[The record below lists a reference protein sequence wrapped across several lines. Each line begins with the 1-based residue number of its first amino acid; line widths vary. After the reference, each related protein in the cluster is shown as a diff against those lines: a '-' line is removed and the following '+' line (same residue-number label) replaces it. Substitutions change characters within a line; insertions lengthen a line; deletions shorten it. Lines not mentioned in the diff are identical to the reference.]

1 MKRVLGLL
9 LAACAALPAQEPP
22 SFRASAEEVLVD
34 FIVRD
39 RRGRQITDLRL
50 EELELLEDGS
60 PQALKALRR
69 VEGLQVRQRLL
80 GEEAGEARLDPSRNV
95 HLIVLVFDRL
105 STEGRALA
113 RRAVEDLMK
122 QGIPP
127 NTYYAVAQLD
137 PSFRIVQPFTNEPY
151 LVKWAAERVTG
162 VKGARSEGAPAIAQ
176 GAREAASG
184 DLAASAMA
192 AAVAEMEAR
201 AAELEREQRGGA
213 AFNGLLSMVLGLR
226 RLEGRKNA
234 ILFSEGI
241 AGSGALARALIGQ
254 ANRNNVAFYTIDA
267 RGLHSG
273 VLMAAPDAGPP
284 EAQPRA
290 RAPFL
295 EELAAETGGLAVAG
309 TNDVRAP
316 LRQVTED
323 AAAYYLASYTPQNT
337 NWDGRFR
344 KIELRVRRPG
354 VQVQARSG
362 YFALPPGMQALLF
375 PHEVPLLRALSSNP
389 MPKQVNYRAG
399 MLRFG
404 PAPQGRVQCAF
415 QIEIPIREL
424 SVRKN
429 EAANT
434 YEVHASFLVF
444 VKDSDG
450 RPVRKATRDVPFSG
464 PLDKLPAFQAGDFL
478 YNDHFPLP
486 PGRYVMESAVA
497 DRLGER
503 VGTKRVSFVV
513 PALQEDEL
521 SVSSLV
527 LVKRVETSPPEEVR
541 YGEGDDR
548 GPNPLRFR
556 GGMVTPA
563 LDDTVRGRLG
573 VYFTIHAPQGAAPA
587 AVIEILQ
594 DGAPVSRAEADL
606 VREEGGRFTCLAAVS
621 LENAPAGDYELR
633 VTAMAQGKAAAA
645 RRGFTI
651 AP

>member
-1 MKRVLGLL
+1 MRRMLALVLAG
-9 LAACAALPAQEPP
+9 CAALPAQEPP

-39 RRGRQITDLRL
+39 RRGRQITDLRP
-50 EELELLEDGS
+50 EEIELLEDGA

-69 VEGLQVRQRLL
+69 VEGRQVRQRLP
-80 GEEAGEARLDPSRNV
+80 GEEAREARLDPSRNV
-95 HLIVLVFDRL
+95 HLILLVFDRL

-113 RRAVEDLMK
+113 RRAVEDLVK

-151 LVKWAAERVTG
+151 LVKWAAERITG
-162 VKGARSEGAPAIAQ
+162 VKGARSEGAPASAQ
-176 GAREAASG
+176 GTREAASG
-184 DLAASAMA
+184 DFAASAMA
-192 AAVAEMEAR
+192 AAVAEMEIR
-201 AAELEREQRGGA
+201 AAELEREQRGAA

-226 RLEGRKNA
+226 SLEGRKNA

-241 AGSGALARALIGQ
+241 AGSSAMTRVLIGQ

-273 VLMAAPDAGPP
+273 VLVTAPDAGLP
-284 EAQPRA
+284 EAQARL

-323 AAAYYLASYTPQNT
+323 VAAYYLASYTPRNT

-389 MPKQVNYRAG
+389 MPKQVGYRAG
-399 MLRFG
+399 MFHFG

-415 QIEIPIREL
+415 QIEIPIRDL

-464 PLDKLPAFQAGDFL
+464 PLDKLPAFQAGDFI

-513 PALQEDEL
+513 PALKEDEL

-527 LVKRVETSPPEEVR
+527 LVKRVETNAPEEIR

-563 LDDTVRGRLG
+563 LDDSVRGRLG
-573 VYFTIHAPQGAAPA
+573 VYFTVHAPGGAPPT
-587 AVIEILQ
+587 VTIEILK
-594 DGAPVSRAEADL
+594 DGAPVARAGAGLKQED
-606 VREEGGRFTCLAAVS
+606 GGRFSCFTAVA

-633 VTAMAQGKAAAA
+633 VTAVAAGKAAAE

>member
-1 MKRVLGLL
+1 MRRMLALVLAG
-9 LAACAALPAQEPP
+9 CAALPAQEPP

-39 RRGRQITDLRL
+39 RRGRQITDLRP
-50 EELELLEDGS
+50 EEIELLEDGA

-69 VEGLQVRQRLL
+69 VEGRQVRQRLP
-80 GEEAGEARLDPSRNV
+80 GEEAREARLDPSRNV
-95 HLIVLVFDRL
+95 HLILLVFDRL

-113 RRAVEDLMK
+113 RRAVEDLVK

-151 LVKWAAERVTG
+151 LVKWAAERITG
-162 VKGARSEGAPAIAQ
+162 VKGARSEGAPASAQ
-176 GAREAASG
+176 GTREAASG
-184 DLAASAMA
+184 DFAASAMA
-192 AAVAEMEAR
+192 AAVAEMEIR
-201 AAELEREQRGGA
+201 AAELEPEQRGAA

-226 RLEGRKNA
+226 SLEGRKNA

-241 AGSGALARALIGQ
+241 AGSSAMTRVLIGQ

-273 VLMAAPDAGPP
+273 VLVTAPDAGLP
-284 EAQPRA
+284 EAQARL

-323 AAAYYLASYTPQNT
+323 VAAYYLASYTPRNT

-389 MPKQVNYRAG
+389 MPKQVGYRAG
-399 MLRFG
+399 MFHFG

-415 QIEIPIREL
+415 QIEIPIRDL

-464 PLDKLPAFQAGDFL
+464 PLDKLPAFQAGDFI

-513 PALQEDEL
+513 PALKEDEL

-527 LVKRVETSPPEEVR
+527 LVKRVETNAPEEIR

-563 LDDTVRGRLG
+563 LDDSVRGRLG
-573 VYFTIHAPQGAAPA
+573 VYFTVHAPGGAPPT
-587 AVIEILQ
+587 VTIEILK
-594 DGAPVSRAEADL
+594 DGAPVAGAGAGLKQED
-606 VREEGGRFTCLAAVS
+606 GGRFSCFTAVA

-633 VTAMAQGKAAAA
+633 VTAVAAGKAAAE